1 MPICFYE
8 AKQSLLCETYL
19 KNYRKERVL
28 LMINLSSMILSCV
41 LGGIIVFLFKS
52 LLASVFLILFMLVI
66 RSTFSEVY
74 LSNYLKISIMPNFII
89 EILLTLV
96 FIISANTRNIAGLI
110 VYLTIYIIYFLFNKK
125 DIFAIMARR
134 E

>member
-1 MPICFYE
+1 
-8 AKQSLLCETYL
+8 
-19 KNYRKERVL
+19 
-28 LMINLSSMILSCV
+28 MINLSSMILSCV